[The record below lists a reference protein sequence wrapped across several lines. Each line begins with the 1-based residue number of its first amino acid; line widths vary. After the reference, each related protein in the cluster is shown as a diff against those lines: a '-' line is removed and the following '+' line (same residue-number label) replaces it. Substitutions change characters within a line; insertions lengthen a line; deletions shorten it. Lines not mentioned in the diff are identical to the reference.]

1 MNCKYSEAVLCW
13 LKEQVKLRA
22 AEQQICR
29 MLQRS
34 VRIQLARFAFME
46 PLDQITILSTIS
58 LIPPTVFPADC
69 NNAVSYVWNNI
80 KDLLV
85 FMGFWNRSCEAAYID
100 VLKLSHG
107 VLHNKASCLILW
119 VFTLLFWGEEGVVGR
134 IYVFKKNFF
143 CLCMFVFSTH
153 EIIRLCATLLLTGF
167 LISAIISNESWYP
180 RRYRSGV
187 YKFRAPR
194 RLIFMSFQ
202 YGTFSISPLWRVE
215 F

>member
-1 MNCKYSEAVLCW
+1 
-13 LKEQVKLRA
+13 VKLRA

-85 FMGFWNRSCEAAYID
+85 FMGF
-100 VLKLSHG
+100 
-107 VLHNKASCLILW
+107 
-119 VFTLLFWGEEGVVGR
+119 
-134 IYVFKKNFF
+134 
-143 CLCMFVFSTH
+143 
-153 EIIRLCATLLLTGF
+153 
-167 LISAIISNESWYP
+167 
-180 RRYRSGV
+180 
-187 YKFRAPR
+187 
-194 RLIFMSFQ
+194 
-202 YGTFSISPLWRVE
+202 
-215 F
+215 